1 MAETEIEELTPPTKT
16 TSSLSPSHS
25 PSSMKESNN
34 IPFWGSDPN
43 ILFSPGSILE
53 LFPVSGMTY
62 AQKLNAVS
70 RLVIFLIVVFY
81 IVLRTGRVFIM
92 GILTLAAIWVLE
104 YTQTKKK
111 HVTFEEGFRS
121 SAAEDY
127 VNKNLLPTNI
137 FGEATE
143 SNPLQ
148 NVMMTDYDAP
158 TSKKPATAAYLPES
172 QKNIMEQT
180 KNMIDEINPEQPK
193 ISEKLF
199 RSLDDNLAFEQSMRP
214 FYSNPSTTIPND
226 QGAFSDFCYGGMISC
241 KEGNPF
247 ACARNLSRHTN

>member
-1 MAETEIEELTPPTKT
+1 MAEAEIETPTPIK
-16 TSSLSPSHS
+16 SVH
-25 PSSMKESNN
+25 N

-53 LFPVSGMTY
+53 VFPVSSMSY

-70 RLVIFLIVVFY
+70 RLVIFLVLVFY
-81 IVLRTGRVFIM
+81 VVLRTWRVVIM
-92 GILTLAAIWVLE
+92 GILTLASIWVLE
-104 YTQTKKK
+104 YTQTKKHNK

-127 VNKNLLPTNI
+127 VKKNLLPTNI

-148 NVMMTDYDAP
+148 NVMITDYDEPA
-158 TSKKPATAAYLPES
+158 SKKPATAAYLPES

-180 KNMIDEINPEQPK
+180 KHMIDEINPEQPK

-214 FYSNPSTTIPND
+214 FYSNPSTSIPND

>member
-1 MAETEIEELTPPTKT
+1 VK
-16 TSSLSPSHS
+16 
-25 PSSMKESNN
+25 
-34 IPFWGSDPN
+34 
-43 ILFSPGSILE
+43 
-53 LFPVSGMTY
+53 
-62 AQKLNAVS
+62 
-70 RLVIFLIVVFY
+70 
-81 IVLRTGRVFIM
+81 
-92 GILTLAAIWVLE
+92 
-104 YTQTKKK
+104 
-111 HVTFEEGFRS
+111 
-121 SAAEDY
+121 
-127 VNKNLLPTNI
+127 KNLLPANI

-143 SNPLQ
+143 ANPLQ
-148 NVMMTDYDAP
+148 NVMITDYDEP

-214 FYSNPSTTIPND
+214 FYSNPSTSIPND

>member
-1 MAETEIEELTPPTKT
+1 MAVRENEGDKD
-16 TSSLSPSHS
+16 
-25 PSSMKESNN
+25 KK

-43 ILFSPGSILE
+43 VLFSQLSE
-53 LFPVSGMTY
+53 LFPVSSMTY
-62 AQKLNAVS
+62 PQKLNAVT
-70 RLVIFLIVVFY
+70 RLVIILVLVFY
-81 IVLRTGRVFIM
+81 VALRTGRVVII
-92 GILTLAAIWVLE
+92 GILTLASIWMLE

-111 HVTFEEGFRS
+111 HVTFEDQEGFKS

-127 VNKNLLPTNI
+127 IKKNVLPTNI

-143 SNPLQ
+143 TNPLQ
-148 NVMMTDYDAP
+148 NVMITDYDAP

-180 KNMIDEINPEQPK
+180 KHMIDEINPEQPK

-214 FYSNPSTTIPND
+214 FYSTPCTTIPGD
-226 QGAFSDFCYGGMISC
+226 QGAFADFCYGGMISC